1 MTVKEYVEIN
11 KIGSPYLKYAKNLY
25 SQNGED
31 GIIEKI
37 LDDLDIKKGIVIEF
51 GAWDG
56 IYISNV
62 YNLWKYGNFNGILI
76 EGDKEKADKF
86 SDPEGKARMFNYFIS
101 PNKEDEN
108 SIDNILDKIG
118 IEEDIVLMSIDVDSC
133 DYYIMES
140 MEKYNPM
147 IIVIETNNSFGYE
160 KIYKSYDSGCSMR
173 SVWDLSLEKGY
184 SMVVYNAN
192 AILVRSDLIGKLK
205 EFDNRI
211 TPEEMYIN
219 EEQYITISS
228 SDEKGILGKTPFY
241 LTEGY
246 RKNLFMDR

>member
-56 IYISNV
+56 IYISNI

-86 SDPEGKARMFNYFIS
+86 NDPQGKAKMFNYFIS
-101 PNKEDEN
+101 PDSSNEN
-108 SIDNILDKIG
+108 SIDNVLDKIG
-118 IEEDIVLMSIDVDSC
+118 VVGDIALMSIDIDSC
-133 DYYIMES
+133 DYYVMES
-140 MEKYNPM
+140 MEKYKPA
-147 IIVIETNNSFGYE
+147 IIIIETSNGFGYE
-160 KIYKSYDSGCSMR
+160 AIYKSYDAGCSMR
-173 SVWDLSLEKGY
+173 AVWELAEEKNY
-184 SMVVYNAN
+184 TMVAYTAN
-192 AILVRSDLIGKLK
+192 AILVRNDLLDKLS
-205 EFDNRI
+205 EFDPEM
-211 TPEEMYIN
+211 TPEQMYLN

-228 SDEKGILGKTPFY
+228 SDENGILGNIPYY
-241 LTEGY
+241 LTNEY
-246 RKNLFMDR
+246 KNKLSNE